1 MASCAGGGRPLG
13 ELQSS
18 PLDGSGRSGGG
29 SGWPV
34 GLEGASGGSK
44 GPTQK
49 AGDPGDRGGGDLAGM
64 VKGEKPGGRG
74 KTVEIQAPA
83 LAAGVFAESSGGA
96 VGDRGGC
103 ARSGGKPARPG
114 GGRRRRPTDFKT
126 VERARYLANFGGEA
140 ERGSS
145 AGRGLVAMK
154 TAGEF
159 RDVVRKAVADTLR
172 RKDPVLDG
180 QRLMADLGAESI
192 DRIDLV
198 FRLEEAV
205 QKALDEKV
213 LFAEPEP
220 TVVDL
225 AERLQRMVEG
235 K

>member
-1 MASCAGGGRPLG
+1 
-13 ELQSS
+13 
-18 PLDGSGRSGGG
+18 
-29 SGWPV
+29 
-34 GLEGASGGSK
+34 
-44 GPTQK
+44 
-49 AGDPGDRGGGDLAGM
+49 
-64 VKGEKPGGRG
+64 
-74 KTVEIQAPA
+74 
-83 LAAGVFAESSGGA
+83 
-96 VGDRGGC
+96 
-103 ARSGGKPARPG
+103 
-114 GGRRRRPTDFKT
+114 
-126 VERARYLANFGGEA
+126 
-140 ERGSS
+140 
-145 AGRGLVAMK
+145 MK

>member
-1 MASCAGGGRPLG
+1 
-13 ELQSS
+13 
-18 PLDGSGRSGGG
+18 
-29 SGWPV
+29 
-34 GLEGASGGSK
+34 
-44 GPTQK
+44 
-49 AGDPGDRGGGDLAGM
+49 
-64 VKGEKPGGRG
+64 
-74 KTVEIQAPA
+74 
-83 LAAGVFAESSGGA
+83 
-96 VGDRGGC
+96 
-103 ARSGGKPARPG
+103 
-114 GGRRRRPTDFKT
+114 
-126 VERARYLANFGGEA
+126 
-140 ERGSS
+140 
-145 AGRGLVAMK
+145 MK

-220 TVVDL
+220 TVVEL